1 MKSPKAKLF
10 MFIDGINLYGTVP
23 EGVDKLDLKYS
34 LVFGLNT
41 YMLNILAFCPKNK
54 WDILLVLSQESV
66 MML

>member
-1 MKSPKAKLF
+1 
-10 MFIDGINLYGTVP
+10 MFIDRINFYGTVP
-23 EGVDKLDLKYS
+23 VGVDKLDFKCS

-41 YMLNILAFCPKNK
+41 YMLNILAFCPNNK